1 MEPAIHS
8 SPMSRVRF
16 HAGDID
22 LELSGSEPFVLR
34 QLKLL
39 GTFLGRVDADALGEV
54 DAVPAAPVAETA
66 PELVAAPAAPSAP
79 PPGFAAPQPFAA
91 AGEVA
96 EPRVAAAAPTNGGH
110 AAAPARPVNGGVEAQ
125 DDLLVFYRGFQ
136 PAGLDRQSDAALLFA
151 YYLQQREGVSSLQIG
166 DLIRCCIRAG
176 VDTRNFNRT
185 LGTLT
190 RRGYLETAR
199 QGHGYRLSDNGVAAV
214 ESRM

>member
-54 DAVPAAPVAETA
+54 DAVPAAPVDEPA

-79 PPGFAAPQPFAA
+79 PPGFA
-91 AGEVA
+91 
-96 EPRVAAAAPTNGGH
+96 
-110 AAAPARPVNGGVEAQ
+110 
-125 DDLLVFYRGFQ
+125 VF
-136 PAGLDRQSDAALLFA
+136 
-151 YYLQQREGVSSLQIG
+151 
-166 DLIRCCIRAG
+166 
-176 VDTRNFNRT
+176 
-185 LGTLT
+185 
-190 RRGYLETAR
+190 
-199 QGHGYRLSDNGVAAV
+199 
-214 ESRM
+214 

>member
-1 MEPAIHS
+1 
-8 SPMSRVRF
+8 MSKVRF

-39 GTFLGRVDADALGEV
+39 STFLGRVDPDALEEAESV
-54 DAVPAAPVAETA
+54 APVEEAPA
-66 PELVAAPAAPSAP
+66 PEPESAAATPVEPAPAAAVETRAEPAPVNGGPAHAP
-79 PPGFAAPQPFAA
+79 P
-91 AGEVA
+91 
-96 EPRVAAAAPTNGGH
+96 
-110 AAAPARPVNGGVEAQ
+110 RPVNGGGEAQ
-125 DDLLVFYRGFQ
+125 DDLLRFYRGFRPQ
-136 PAGLDRQSDAALLFA
+136 DLDRQSDAALLFA
-151 YYLQQREGVSSLQIG
+151 YYLQQRTGFSSLQIG

-190 RRGYLETAR
+190 RRGFLETAR
-199 QGHGYRLSDNGVAAV
+199 HGHGYRLSDQGVAAV